1 MLVNPLNPYTCAPGL
16 GPTLTSSLVEVKD
29 NNLGTYPPTLRW
41 KYKDKI
47 KIKWKGIDEL
57 QKIVGKYLLTYYL
70 LTTQKY
76 LTYLPTYT

>member
-57 QKIVGKYLLTYYL
+57 QKIVGKYLLTTYYS
-70 LTTQKY
+70 KVPY
-76 LTYLPTYT
+76 VSTYLHLST